1 MAKISAKGAIIYVD
15 DSAGTPR
22 DISTNCVSY
31 EIQQDAGALD
41 VTGFGDG
48 SKNFIPG
55 LPVVGITLDVLY
67 NSGTSDSCTSILR
80 GILNSSTAKT
90 VTIQPETSDV
100 GTSDVFTGEYML
112 DAFGV
117 KGTPDGS
124 LQIGSIHFSV
134 MGATGPS
141 WV

>member
-1 MAKISAKGAIIYVD
+1 MSKASAKGAIIYVD
-15 DSAGTPR
+15 DSAGTAR

-31 EIQQDAGALD
+31 EIVEDQGALD

-55 LPVVGITLDVLY
+55 LPTVGITLDVLY
-67 NSGTSDSCTSILR
+67 NTGTSDSCTAILR
-80 GILNSSTAKT
+80 GILGSSTSKT
-90 VTIQPETSDV
+90 VSIQPETSDV
-100 GTSDVFTGEYML
+100 GSSDVYTGEYML
-112 DAFGV
+112 DSFPV
-117 KGTPDGS
+117 KGTPDGT

-134 MGATGPS
+134 MGATKPG